1 MSLEMIGTLRRRPVS
16 PSWSWWLAGTV
27 SMILLTAVPLVWST
41 VAWAEELSTAG
52 RLLPGTHVANVD
64 VGGQPVSTARELV
77 AAEATDDLD
86 RPRTLTH
93 QGAQWEVTPRELGAS
108 VDVRAA
114 IRRARAATAHAS
126 LIDLVRARWRS
137 STPVIE
143 VDALAAPSETAV
155 AEFIADVADDVDH
168 PPRDA
173 TLEWTGAR
181 VELVADEA
189 GHRVDR
195 GAAAAALSAALR
207 DRDAAR
213 SATTVPVATSTA
225 EVTAEELEPLVDA
238 VARAAERAADR
249 TVTLVHDDTEWEL
262 APDDVD
268 ATPDVDALVD
278 AVRDGDAGDELAGE
292 RALALAEESITAY
305 VDGLAA
311 EIDREARDAEL
322 DYADGWVD
330 VTPSR
335 PGRELDRDRAA
346 DEIADALATGAED
359 VTLPVEPIEPARTA
373 DDYEHVLL
381 VRRDERRLYHYVDG
395 EVAREWP
402 VAVGGGGSPT
412 PTGEFTVGAKR
423 HRPTWHNPSPEGWGA
438 DMPERIGPG
447 RDNPLGLRALNWNRD
462 GGDTLIRFHGTA
474 AVSSIGRAASQG
486 CVRLT
491 NDDVLELYERT
502 PTGATIVSV

>member
-1 MSLEMIGTLRRRPVS
+1 MSLEMIGTLLRRPVS
-16 PSWSWWLAGTV
+16 PRWSWWLAGTV
-27 SMILLTAVPLVWST
+27 SMITLTAVPLVWST
-41 VAWAEELSTAG
+41 VSWAEQLAAAG
-52 RLLPGTHVANVD
+52 RLLPGTHVADVD
-64 VGGQPVSTARELV
+64 VGGQPVSTARQMV
-77 AAEATDDLD
+77 AAEVADELD

-108 VDVRAA
+108 ADVRAA
-114 IRRARAATAHAS
+114 IRRARAATAHAG
-126 LIDLVRARWRS
+126 LVDLVRARWRS

-143 VDALAAPSETAV
+143 IDALAGPSETAV
-155 AEFIADVADDVDH
+155 AGFIAEAADDIDR

-195 GAAAAALSAALR
+195 GAAAAALSSALR
-207 DRDAAR
+207 DRDPAR
-213 SATTVPVATSTA
+213 GPTTVPVATSPA
-225 EVTAEELEPLVDA
+225 DVTADELEPLVDP
-238 VARAAERAADR
+238 VARAADRAADR

-262 APDDVD
+262 TPDDVD
-268 ATPDVDALVD
+268 AAPDVDALVD
-278 AVRDGDAGDELAGE
+278 AARDGDAGGDGLAGD
-292 RALALAEESITAY
+292 LALAEESITAY
-305 VDGLAA
+305 VDELAA
-311 EIDREARDAEL
+311 EIDREARNAGL
-322 DYADGWVD
+322 DYTDGWVD
-330 VTPSR
+330 VTTSR
-335 PGRELDRDRAA
+335 QGRELDRDRAA
-346 DEIADALATGAED
+346 EEIADALATGAEE

-381 VRRDERRLYHYVDG
+381 VRRHERRLYHYVDG
-395 EVAREWP
+395 EIAREWP

-423 HRPTWHNPSPEGWGA
+423 HRPTWYNPSPEGWGA

-491 NDDVLELYERT
+491 NDDVLELYERA
-502 PTGATIVSV
+502 PAGATIVSV